1 MFNLKYSIMEATLK
15 YKFNRKSKNH
25 IDWLL
30 NVIKSEKY
38 YLTDSYIVRL
48 DKAS

>member
-1 MFNLKYSIMEATLK
+1 MFNLKYIIMEATLN
-15 YKFNRKSKNH
+15 YNFNRRSENH

-38 YLTDSYIVRL
+38 YEIDSYIVNL